1 MKFGIIPPIK
11 TAAKYLFKKPITFN
25 FPPEH
30 QWTDKWRGRHILDIN
45 KCISCGICEK
55 VCPNKA
61 ITMIERENGKKYPQV
76 DYARCSFCGLCADS
90 CPTKALKMT
99 DFPIIITTDKESL
112 TYSPDA
118 LTKPPTLQ
126 MPETERKGVI
136 DWARSRSLWVINY
149 FTGCGFI
156 EAVPWV
162 GSAFDM
168 ERFGMIATPSPR
180 LSDVFMIAGYV
191 TVKTLKRI
199 LRIYEQM
206 PGPKYVMVLGNCPM
220 DGGTYWDSYHTIK
233 RIDDYIPVDI
243 YIAGCP
249 PRPESIGVAAVM
261 AMKVIQAGYKG
272 RGGEYV
278 RKQLPKYY
286 EDKREELEPDGE
298 PWISLGSQHP
308 ATGNF
313 SMRFKV
319 EGERIKDVRIEIGYL
334 HRGFEKLMEY
344 RTWYQNIMLVQR
356 ICVLD
361 GASYELGYSGA
372 VEKVA
377 GIEIPERAKYL
388 RVIQAELS
396 RIQSHL
402 LNIGLVASALGFDT
416 VTRIAWGDR
425 EKILHLLELMSG
437 GRVYQLYSVVGGVR
451 RDLPEGFKEKAAEI
465 MDFMEKRLKEYDELF
480 FDNGIVKTRMMGVG
494 VVSAEEAWKLDIT
507 GPNLRASGIDFDV
520 RKAAPYEAYGDLDFN
535 IPTFKNGDAY
545 HRVLVRRLE
554 IEESIRIIRQVL
566 EKLPEGK
573 INTGFK
579 IFQRI
584 PEGEAVHCV
593 ESARGELCFHVIS
606 DGSNKPYRVKV
617 RGPTLD
623 AMLSLLPKMLKGEYL
638 ADANLLLWSL
648 DNCPADH
655 DR

>member
-1 MKFGIIPPIK
+1 LKFSVFSPFK

-30 QWTDKWRGRHILDIN
+30 QWTDRWRGRHLLDIN
-45 KCISCGICEK
+45 KCISCGICERM
-55 VCPNKA
+55 CPNRA
-61 ITMIERENGKKYPQV
+61 ITMTIKENGKKYPQI
-76 DYARCSFCGLCADS
+76 DYARCCFCGLCADS
-90 CPTKALKMT
+90 CPTKALRMT
-99 DFPIIITTDKESL
+99 DFPILVTMSKGGL
-112 TYSPDA
+112 KYGPDA
-118 LTKPPTLQ
+118 LSNPPSLQ
-126 MPETERKGVI
+126 MPETKSKGVI

-162 GSAFDM
+162 SSAFDM
-168 ERFGMIATPSPR
+168 ERFGMIAAPSPR
-180 LSDVFMIAGYV
+180 SADVFMIAGYV

-206 PGPKYVMVLGNCPM
+206 PNPKFVMVLGNCPM

-233 RIDDYIPVDI
+233 RIDDYIPVDL

-261 AMKVIQAGYKG
+261 AIKAIQAGYKG
-272 RGGEYV
+272 RGEEYF
-278 RKQLPKYY
+278 RTGLPKYY
-286 EDKREELEPDGE
+286 EETKEELGKNDE
-298 PWISLGSQHP
+298 PWISLGPQHP
-308 ATGNF
+308 ATGNL
-313 SMRFKV
+313 SMKIKV
-319 EGERIKDVRIEIGYL
+319 EGERIDDVRLTIGYL

-361 GASYELGYSGA
+361 GASYEVVYCEA
-372 VEKVA
+372 VEKLA

-416 VTRIAWGDR
+416 MTRIAWGDR

-437 GRVYQLYSVVGGVR
+437 GRVYQIYNVIGGVR
-451 RDLPEGFKEKAAEI
+451 RDVPDEFKNRARKVME
-465 MDFMEKRLKEYDELF
+465 FFEKRLKEYDDLIF
-480 FDNGIVKTRMMGVG
+480 KNATVITRTGGKGVIDP
-494 VVSAEEAWKLDIT
+494 EDAWKLDIT
-507 GPNLRASGIDFDV
+507 GPNLRASGIGFDIRKSSPYAAYQELDFDV
-520 RKAAPYEAYGDLDFN
+520 PVFKDGDV
-535 IPTFKNGDAY
+535 Y
-545 HRVLVRRLE
+545 HRILLRRRE
-554 IEESIRIIRQVL
+554 IEESMHIISQAL
-566 EKLPEGK
+566 DKLPEGR

-579 IFQRI
+579 VFQKI
-584 PEGEAVHCV
+584 PEGEAMHCV
-593 ESARGELCFHVIS
+593 ESARGELCFHIVS

-617 RGPTLD
+617 RGPTFD
-623 AMLSLLPKMLKGEYL
+623 MMLSLLPKLLKGEYI
-638 ADANLLLWSL
+638 ADVNLILWSL